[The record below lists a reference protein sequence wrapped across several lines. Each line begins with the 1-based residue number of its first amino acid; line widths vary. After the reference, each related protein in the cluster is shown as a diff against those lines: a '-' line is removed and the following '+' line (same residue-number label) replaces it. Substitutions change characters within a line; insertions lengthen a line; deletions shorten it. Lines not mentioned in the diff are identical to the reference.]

1 MLEIDPKLLLIT
13 VVVFLVLI
21 YALNAI
27 LFKPILSFV
36 DERNEGIA
44 SEEKEAAKYGSDI
57 KKYEEEAASILA
69 AARDEA
75 IALKS
80 SITKKAN
87 DIAKEQIDAKKAQ
100 IEKDYKDFE
109 DSLAAEH
116 AELKAALQTNLPDI
130 KASLKSTLS
139 RL

>member
-13 VVVFLVLI
+13 VVVFLALI
-21 YALNAI
+21 YALNTI

>member
-1 MLEIDPKLLLIT
+1 MLEIDPKLLLTT

-44 SEEKEAAKYGSDI
+44 SEEKEAAKYGSDV

-69 AARDEA
+69 AARDEV

-80 SITKKAN
+80 SITKKAS
-87 DIAKEQIDAKKAQ
+87 DSAKEQIDAKKAQ

-109 DSLAAEH
+109 SSLIAEH
-116 AELKAALQTNLPDI
+116 TELKAALQANLPDI